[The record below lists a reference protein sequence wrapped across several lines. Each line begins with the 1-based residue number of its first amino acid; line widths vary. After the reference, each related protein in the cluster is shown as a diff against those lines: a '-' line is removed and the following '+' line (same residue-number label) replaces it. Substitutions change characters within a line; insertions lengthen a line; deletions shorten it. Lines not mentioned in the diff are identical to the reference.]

1 MGTQISHPRLE
12 TAYAELAPRL
22 QRVVGR
28 NVRAPEWLIEEACQ
42 TAWSR
47 WLVHRDGIA
56 PGSTLGWLAT
66 TAIREALRLLK
77 LQSRHVSLDDP
88 AQAGGQV
95 VELPVRAPGPEQLAE
110 FRDRLAEVRRLP
122 VRQQTVVWMQGFGY
136 DYREIAARTGST
148 RRTVDRQL
156 SQARRRL
163 FDAG

>member
-1 MGTQISHPRLE
+1 MGTPSSHLRFE
-12 TAYAELAPRL
+12 IAYAELAPKL
-22 QRVVGR
+22 ERVVGR
-28 NVRAPEWLIEEACQ
+28 NVRAPAWLIEEACQ

-66 TAIREALRLLK
+66 TAIREALRSLK
-77 LQSRHVSLDDP
+77 LQARQVSLDAP
-88 AQAGGQV
+88 AEPRGQV
-95 VELPVRAPGPEQLAE
+95 VEFPVRAPGPEQLAE

-122 VRQQTVVWMQGFGY
+122 VRQQTVVWMKSFGY
-136 DYREIAARTGST
+136 DYREIADRTGTT
-148 RRTVDRQL
+148 RRSVDRQL

>member
-1 MGTQISHPRLE
+1 MGTPTSQPRFE
-12 TAYAELAPRL
+12 TTYAELAPRL
-22 QRVVGR
+22 ERLVGR

-47 WLVHRDGIA
+47 WLVHRDGVA
-56 PGSTLGWLAT
+56 PDSTLGWLAT

-77 LQSRHVSLDDP
+77 LQSRHVSLDTP
-88 AQAGGQV
+88 MQPEGQV
-95 VELPVRAPGPEQLAE
+95 VELPVREPGPEQLAE

-122 VRQQTVVWMQGFGY
+122 VRQQRVVWLQGLGY
-136 DYREIAARTGST
+136 DYREIADRTGTT

-163 FDAG
+163 FEVS